1 MRGRRA
7 FYTDKCMR
15 LQTCFVPGM
24 LAMGAKTFDEPEDM
38 EIAKGL
44 LETCVYMYRS
54 SETGLSPENWA
65 ISKTEAY
72 NPLTYNKTKEQL
84 SDLRDW
90 WYETPSSNPLIIEKQ
105 QRENSTNGEG
115 EPFLVKINRAKEEEE
130 KTQYSVNYKLP
141 KVRERPESMYFGD
154 KRYLLRPETVE
165 SLYIMY
171 RITGDQKYQVNI
183 RELMHFRLNKT
194 KCLFHDQEY
203 GWEIYEAIEKWCKT
217 DSAYA
222 VIQNVDRV
230 PKVTIPAEEDDDV
243 EETIIEVRNNQ
254 VDSMESFLFAE
265 TFKYLYLLFSPSD
278 IISLD
283 KFIFNTEAHPFQR
296 RHWNWDRIL
305 DKKRK

>member
-1 MRGRRA
+1 
-7 FYTDKCMR
+7 
-15 LQTCFVPGM
+15 M
-24 LAMGAKTFDEPEDM
+24 LAMGAKTFNEPEDM

-183 RELMHFRLNKT
+183 RELMHFGLNKT
-194 KCLFHDQEY
+194 KCLFHD
-203 GWEIYEAIEKWCKT
+203 
-217 DSAYA
+217 
-222 VIQNVDRV
+222 
-230 PKVTIPAEEDDDV
+230 
-243 EETIIEVRNNQ
+243 
-254 VDSMESFLFAE
+254 
-265 TFKYLYLLFSPSD
+265 
-278 IISLD
+278 
-283 KFIFNTEAHPFQR
+283 
-296 RHWNWDRIL
+296 
-305 DKKRK
+305 